1 MLYLNS
7 NMSQRVK
14 GYDSFIFDLIES
26 IKKIPMENIAQ
37 KKYVVEKLR
46 MLQRDVHKDMERLEK
61 FIKAV
66 PTVVQSDA
74 RKVVDEYPDSLTF

>member
-26 IKKIPMENIAQ
+26 VKKIPMENIAQ
-37 KKYVVEKLR
+37 KEYVVEKLR

-66 PTVVQSDA
+66 PTVVQADA

>member
-1 MLYLNS
+1 
-7 NMSQRVK
+7 MSQRVK

-26 IKKIPMENIAQ
+26 VKKIPMENIAQ
-37 KKYVVEKLR
+37 KEYVVEKLR

-66 PTVVQSDA
+66 PTVVQADA